1 MFGYLYISIK
11 DLLRKRSIFV
21 LPIEKKFRNILD
33 ILRKDILCSYRSI
46 LQVYDETWFPINE
59 IKGFQTHQLRAIKYE
74 TFSIV
79 FAQLLQT
86 WIKRI
91 TDTMT
96 YVEIKLY

>member
-1 MFGYLYISIK
+1 MQEEI
-11 DLLRKRSIFV
+11 
-21 LPIEKKFRNILD
+21 FRNILD
-33 ILRKDILCSYRSI
+33 ILRNDILCSYRSI
-46 LQVYDETWFPINE
+46 LQVYGETWLPINE
-59 IKGFQTHQLRAIKYE
+59 IKGFQTRQLKAAIEYE

-91 TDTMT
+91 TDTIA